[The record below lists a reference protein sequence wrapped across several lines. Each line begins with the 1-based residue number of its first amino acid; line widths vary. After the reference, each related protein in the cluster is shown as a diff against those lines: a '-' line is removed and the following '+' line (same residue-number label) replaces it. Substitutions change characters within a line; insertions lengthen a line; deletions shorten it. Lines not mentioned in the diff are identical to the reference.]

1 MVLLEVVNAVILFHG
16 YRMFYRKMRNHIMY
30 KKNPPLTSDK
40 KDMEA
45 ETSS

>member
-1 MVLLEVVNAVILFHG
+1 MVLLEVVNAIILWLS
-16 YRMFYRKMRNHIMY
+16 YVLQKNEASYY
-30 KKNPPLTSDK
+30 VQKNPPLTSDK